1 MSTSQIWKVFLVD
14 DHQMFLDGLDLL
26 LKLHEHVE
34 VVGTATSADEAIR
47 AIPVHKPDVL
57 ITDISMPGKDG
68 VELVAKC
75 KKEFPTMKCVALT
88 MLGDYQTIRSAL
100 NAGADAYLL
109 KNSSGDE
116 LTKAIRRV
124 ANGDIFISS
133 EINAV
138 LAKNVQVTRKTD
150 MLTPRENEVLQLIV
164 QGRSSNEI
172 AEALHLSIDTIKFHR
187 KNILS
192 KLEQPNSVALVRFAT
207 ESGLAKISQ

>member
-47 AIPVHKPDVL
+47 AIPVYKPDVL

-68 VELVAKC
+68 VELVAMC

-192 KLEQPNSVALVRFAT
+192 KLEQPNSVALVRFAI